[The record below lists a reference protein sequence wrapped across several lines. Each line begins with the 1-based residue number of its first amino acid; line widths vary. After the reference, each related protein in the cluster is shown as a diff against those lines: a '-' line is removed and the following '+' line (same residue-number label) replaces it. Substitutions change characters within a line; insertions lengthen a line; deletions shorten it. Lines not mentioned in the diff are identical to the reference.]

1 MRGRWRCPTRPL
13 HWTVCDGQVAMDAA
27 RTANATS
34 DMHRHTHNKQPERER
49 ERWSE
54 QAREKPSS
62 GEANFVTLP
71 FLTVFVSCLGSFQVV
86 VRLLWSTK
94 NGHPVWGSI
103 LTSHP
108 RGSGSLSLLAIVVSI
123 GDCVFM
129 PFMLLGCRAIET
141 FYMGDGRFKDSFK

>member
-1 MRGRWRCPTRPL
+1 MRGRRQYPTRPL
-13 HWTVCDGQVAMDAA
+13 HWTVCYGQVATDAA
-27 RTANATS
+27 RAANATS
-34 DMHRHTHNKQPERER
+34 DMRRHTHDKHTHGGER
-49 ERWSE
+49 
-54 QAREKPSS
+54 ARASEKPSS

-71 FLTVFVSCLGSFQVV
+71 SLTFFVSCLGSFQVV

-94 NGHPVWGSI
+94 NGQPVWGSI